1 MSIAPYSAAIKAVG
15 NALKSVF
22 DFASNSKDHQAET
35 EIIKDKRRN
44 DKALNVAELAF
55 QIVFK
60 NIGLFSAGER
70 KRVKKLYKR
79 FLKCN

>member
-1 MSIAPYSAAIKAVG
+1 MSIAPYEAAINAVG

-35 EIIKDKRRN
+35 ELIKDKKRN
-44 DKALNVAELAF
+44 DKALNAAETAF

-60 NIGLFSAGER
+60 NIGLFASKDR
-70 KRVKKLYKR
+70 KKLKKLYKR
-79 FLKCN
+79 FLKYN